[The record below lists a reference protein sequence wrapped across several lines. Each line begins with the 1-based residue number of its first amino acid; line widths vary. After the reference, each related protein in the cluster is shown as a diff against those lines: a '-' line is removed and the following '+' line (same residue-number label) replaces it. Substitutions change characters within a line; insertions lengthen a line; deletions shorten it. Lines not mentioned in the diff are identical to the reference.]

1 MQLAAQHVEGLCR
14 GGRNHHQHVLQC
26 TQLQEALQARRAV
39 LRALPFIAMRQ
50 QQGQAGNAAPLGFT
64 GGDELVDHHLGAVG
78 EVAELAFPDAQR
90 VRIGGGEAVLVG
102 HHRFFAQQRIDD
114 GGLLRRIHQLPQRHV
129 VVVGLLVVQDRV
141 AVGERTAT
149 DVLADQAQCVAFV
162 EQGGVGQV
170 LGKAPVARDLA
181 GGHLA
186 AVVIDLGHARVQLHV
201 FGNGVD
207 QLGQFDQLVLLDLGR
222 DRVGQLAFQQLRPID
237 EQRAGRRGLLDLG
250 QLGGHL
256 TGIEL
261 LAVGI
266 DHRLA
271 GTGSDHACLFQLLG
285 VHLAG
290 GRVLA
295 DHLVHQRLG
304 DRRLVGLVVAP
315 TAVAHQVDDHVLGE
329 LLAELEGQLRG
340 EHHRFRIIAVHV
352 QHRGGDHLRHVGGV
366 ARGARVQRVG
376 GGEADL
382 VVDHDVHGAADGEAA
397 GLRHLEQLHDHAL
410 AREGR
415 IAVDQDRHDL
425 LACGV
430 LAALLARTH
439 GTGHDRVGDFQVRR
453 VERQRQVHRAAVGS
467 HVGREAHV
475 VLHVAGRSV
484 LVVLELAF
492 ELVEQLARVLAEG
505 VDQHVQTA
513 AVGHADHHVLDAILA
528 GAADD
533 GVHHR
538 DQRVAAFQREA
549 LLADVLGVQVALQA
563 FGRGQALQGAAL
575 GVSVQ
580 LVVAAGCFQLLVD
593 PLALLDLGDVH
604 ELRTDRAGVGRLQA
618 CQQVAQLHARLAT
631 DAAGAELAVEVGIG
645 QAVER
650 QAQVRGVDRR
660 GQAQR
665 IEAGVQVAT
674 RAVGGDQT
682 TDIAFTLVA
691 RTVAGAG
698 LQRFLGRVRNVGDDG
713 RVRNVACFAALEA
726 VEVGLPFGID
736 TVRGD
741 QVLLVQVLDIGG
753 VAAGEL
759 RRLRKLLQLIVHD
772 GGC

>member
-1 MQLAAQHVEGLCR
+1 M
-14 GGRNHHQHVLQC
+14 
-26 TQLQEALQARRAV
+26 
-39 LRALPFIAMRQ
+39 
-50 QQGQAGNAAPLGFT
+50 
-64 GGDELVDHHLGAVG
+64 
-78 EVAELAFPDAQR
+78 
-90 VRIGGGEAVLVG
+90 
-102 HHRFFAQQRIDD
+102 
-114 GGLLRRIHQLPQRHV
+114 
-129 VVVGLLVVQDRV
+129 QDRV
-141 AVGERTAT
+141 AVGERTAA
-149 DVLADQAQCVAFV
+149 DVLADQAQGTAFV
-162 EQGGVGQV
+162 QQGGVGQV

-181 GGHLA
+181 GSHPA
-186 AVVIDLGHARVQLHV
+186 AVVVHLGHARVQLHF
-201 FGNGVD
+201 FGHGVD
-207 QLGQFDQLVLLDLGR
+207 QLGQRDQLVLVDLR
-222 DRVGQLAFQQLRPID
+222 RHRVGQLAFQQLRPIN
-237 EQRAGRRGLLDLG
+237 EQRAGRRGLFDLG
-250 QLGGHL
+250 QLGGHF

-261 LAVGI
+261 LAVRI

-271 GTGSDHACLFQLLG
+271 GTGGDHARLFQLLG
-285 VHLAG
+285 IHFAG
-290 GRVLA
+290 GGVLA

-352 QHRGGDHLRHVGGV
+352 QHRGGDHLRHVGGI
-366 ARGARVQRVG
+366 ARGARIQRIG

-410 AREGR
+410 AGEGGV
-415 IAVDQDRHDL
+415 AVDQDRHHL
-425 LACGV
+425 LARGV
-430 LAALLARTH
+430 LAAFLARTH
-439 GTGHDRVGDFQVRR
+439 GTGNHRVGDFQVRR
-453 VERQRQVHRAAVGS
+453 VERQCQVDRATLGS
-467 HVGREAHV
+467 HVGGEAHV
-475 VLHVAGRSV
+475 VLHVAGRGV

-492 ELVEQLARVLAEG
+492 EFVEQLARVLAEG
-505 VDQHVQTA
+505 VDQHVQA
-513 AVGHADHHVLDAILA
+513 ATVGHAHHHVLDAILA

-549 LLADVLGVQVALQA
+549 LLADVLGVQVALEA
-563 FGRGQALQGAAL
+563 FGGGQALQRTAL

-580 LVVAAGCFQLLVD
+580 LVVATGQFQLLVD

-604 ELRTDRAGVGRLQA
+604 ELRTDRTGVGRLQA
-618 CQQVAQLHARLAT
+618 RQQVTQLHARLT
-631 DAAGAELAVEVGIG
+631 THAAGAELAVEVSIG
-645 QAVER
+645 QVVEG
-650 QAQVRGVDRR
+650 QAEVRGVDRS

-665 IEAGVQVAT
+665 VQAGVQMTT
-674 RAVGGDQT
+674 RTVGGDQA
-682 TDIAFTLVA
+682 TDIALALIACTG
-691 RTVAGAG
+691 AGACF
-698 LQRFLGRVRNVGDDG
+698 QRILGRVRDVGNDG

-726 VEVGLPFGID
+726 VEVGFPFGID
-736 TVRGD
+736 TIRGD